1 MSSFTL
7 SLSGNSS
14 ILTTSYFPP
23 IDLTDGE
30 YVCGLIDLQTF
41 NAIPNVD
48 INNNRFHFAHGTGQ
62 SLPFVGENS
71 ISETGNQHL
80 TDVEYEKIILNNIEV
95 PIVKFGSIYYD
106 SKEIE
111 IPVGSYEIN
120 DICQF
125 LKIALEK
132 DSIKFELRVNKN
144 TLKCEVICSQPIDFS
159 GKNSIGSL
167 LGFSARILKPN
178 VVHESDI
185 PVNIFRV
192 NALRLECNITTGAY
206 INNMLAHTIH
216 EFYPDVPP
224 GYKII
229 EVPRNVI
236 YLPVAVKTIH
246 TLTIKIVDQNNQLVN
261 FCGETITI
269 RIHIRK
275 Q

>member
-1 MSSFTL
+1 MSSLTL

-14 ILTTSYFPP
+14 ILTTNYFPP

-41 NAIPNVD
+41 NSIPNVD
-48 INNNRFHFAHGTGQ
+48 TNNNRFHFTYGIGQ
-62 SLPFVGENS
+62 SLPFVGGNS
-71 ISETGNQHL
+71 INEIGSQHL
-80 TDVEYEKIILNNIEV
+80 TDVEYEKIILNNIDV
-95 PIVKFGSIYYD
+95 PIVKFGSLYYD
-106 SKEIE
+106 LKEIE
-111 IPVGSYEIN
+111 IPVGSYEVY
-120 DICQF
+120 DICKI
-125 LKIALEK
+125 LKTALEK

-144 TLKCEVICSQPIDFS
+144 TLKCEVLCSQAIDVS

-167 LGFSARILKPN
+167 LGFSACILEPN
-178 VVHESDI
+178 LVHESDMH
-185 PVNIFRV
+185 VNIFRV

-206 INNMLAHTIH
+206 INNAIAHTIH
-216 EFYPDVPP
+216 EFYPVVPP

-269 RIHIRK
+269 RIHIRR